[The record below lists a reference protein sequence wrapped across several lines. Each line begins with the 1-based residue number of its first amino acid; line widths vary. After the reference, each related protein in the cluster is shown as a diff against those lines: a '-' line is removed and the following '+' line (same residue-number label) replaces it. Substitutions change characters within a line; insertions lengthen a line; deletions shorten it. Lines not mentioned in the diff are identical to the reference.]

1 MNDFNSLPRDS
12 RLSDILA
19 LAGQKAGATIE
30 GPGGNNSKWTF
41 TVMDD
46 TSEVTVE
53 VDTST
58 GGSIQ
63 II

>member
-1 MNDFNSLPRDS
+1 MSDF
-12 RLSDILA
+12 LA

-30 GPGGNNSKWTF
+30 GPGGINSKWKF
-41 TVMDD
+41 IVMDD

-53 VDTST
+53 VDTIT